1 MGGVLRYHED
11 RRQYYSLILIDTSNA
26 MEGSAW
32 KCRKIQG
39 KVYADRWGS
48 RSVNPARSGA
58 SVKISQRRDR
68 RDTWTL

>member
-1 MGGVLRYHED
+1 MTLEVGGVLRYHED

-39 KVYADRWGS
+39 KVYADRWGVS
-48 RSVNPARSGA
+48 IGESG
-58 SVKISQRRDR
+58 
-68 RDTWTL
+68 